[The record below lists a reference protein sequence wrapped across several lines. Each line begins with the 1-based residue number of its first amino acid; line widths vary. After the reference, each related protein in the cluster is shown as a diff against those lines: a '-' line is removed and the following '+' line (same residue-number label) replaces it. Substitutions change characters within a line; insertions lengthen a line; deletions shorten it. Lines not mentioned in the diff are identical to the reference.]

1 MKSGKLLCF
10 IYLLLLF
17 LMISACQDDKEKKND
32 YSGLSNLIS
41 ERNKARHGVD
51 KKTFGKNTE
60 SKSVEENIGTT
71 KKESDSKEEEV
82 SSVVL
87 YEEKVDIIDSESRRT
102 LAKGIAYINKK
113 GQIIRIKIL
122 RE

>member
-32 YSGLSNLIS
+32 YLGLSNLIS

-51 KKTFGKNTE
+51 KKTSGKDTE